1 MKWTLDNVSFDQMVG
16 EAINKHVDITLKK
29 KQLLTSLSGSKFLP
43 QIDERIRKQIKEIR
57 EFMNK
62 DQLSMLLRL
71 KEIKD
76 PASMEMLGQFLTLL
90 QSGSKEAGGS
100 GLMGLPQFLTF
111 LNKSQEDKT
120 ISR

>member
-1 MKWTLDNVSFDQMVG
+1 M
-16 EAINKHVDITLKK
+16 ITILGA
-29 KQLLTSLSGSKFLP
+29 LTGTKLMP
-43 QIDERIRKQIKEIR
+43 QVDERIRKQIKDIR

-76 PASMEMLGQFLTLL
+76 PASMDMLGQFLTLL

-111 LNKSQEDKT
+111 LNKSNEDKPNL
-120 ISR
+120 R

>member
-1 MKWTLDNVSFDQMVG
+1 MKTKKIERILIKFV
-16 EAINKHVDITLKK
+16 ITGA
-29 KQLLTSLSGSKFLP
+29 LTGTKLMP
-43 QIDERIRKQIKEIR
+43 QVDERIRKQIKEIR